1 MSRSSA
7 SLRCCPPLGAGTVHA
22 SKVHLGPGLCKAA
35 PPISADDAE
44 QNDRPTQRLIPV
56 GQRDPKPDN
65 TGTIV
70 LADGAAHVYAPD
82 AKWLG
87 AYPNAVVAQ
96 RRLDLFFGRPA
107 HRVDRPSQGDHRKS
121 GAADQA
127 DLCRT
132 GAHWGPTPEGG
143 VD

>member
-1 MSRSSA
+1 MSRPSA

-22 SKVHLGPGLCKAA
+22 SKVHLMPGLRKAE
-35 PPISADDAE
+35 PPISASDAE
-44 QNDRPTQRLIPV
+44 QDDRPTQRLIPV

-70 LADGAAHVYAPD
+70 LTDGAAHVYAPD

-87 AYPNAVVAQ
+87 SYPNAVVAQ

-107 HRVDRPSQGDHRKS
+107 RRVDRLSQGDFRKN
-121 GAADQA
+121 GDADQP
-127 DLCRT
+127 DLCLTATHRGQASDG
-132 GAHWGPTPEGG
+132 GAR
-143 VD
+143 